1 MPVPKRFALYG
12 EYAEALRF
20 MVELRL
26 DGRSG
31 RAGGIDDEDAVVVEE
46 DIGAGADVADVEVW
60 LTV

>member
-20 MVELRL
+20 MVEVSD

-31 RAGGIDDEDAVVVEE
+31 IAGGEDDDEAVVL
-46 DIGAGADVADVEVW
+46 DVAVDMGEDVEV
-60 LTV
+60 TGY